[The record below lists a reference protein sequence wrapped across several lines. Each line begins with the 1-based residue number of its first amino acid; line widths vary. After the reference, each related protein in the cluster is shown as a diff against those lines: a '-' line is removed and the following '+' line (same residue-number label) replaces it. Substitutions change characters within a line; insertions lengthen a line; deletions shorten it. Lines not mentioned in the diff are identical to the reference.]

1 MAGHAI
7 PKSIFRMYD
16 IRGRVAD
23 ELTPQAVERIGS
35 AFAGL
40 VRERL
45 MEGGPSTG
53 PRTSSS
59 LGSLPTVVVGRDMRL
74 SSPELSQALIR
85 GLTRSGVDVLAIG
98 LCPTPLLYFT
108 LHKPPPGCGP
118 VGGGVMVTGSHNPPE
133 YNGLKLCLG
142 VETLYG
148 DALQRIADGVIG
160 GKGAQPAGSMF
171 EGQVKTAGML
181 SAYLNHVA
189 MDHGGDSFGA
199 AGRGGDRL
207 KIVVDA
213 GNGTAGLVA
222 PELLRRFGCEVIE
235 LYCEPDG
242 RFPNHHPDPTI
253 PENLTDL
260 IRAVASE
267 RADFGV
273 AYDGDADRIGVV
285 DDRGAI
291 IWGDQLLAL
300 FARAVLRKK
309 PGSLVI
315 ADVKSSLIVERQVA
329 GAGGRFLMWKTGHSL
344 IKAKMRESGAA
355 LAGEMSGHLFF
366 ADRYFGFDDAIY
378 ATARLVEVV
387 QQAKRRGVRLSGLL
401 DWPATCAT
409 PEIRLDCPDEKKFA
423 LVERIDRQVKPAA
436 AASPLKLKRVVT
448 VDGVRAEFDGGWGL
462 VRASNTQPVI
472 VVRCE
477 ATTADRL
484 DAVKDVMRAMIDGA
498 AKEVGVSVTSDW

>member
-1 MAGHAI
+1 MTI
-7 PKSIFRMYD
+7 PASIFRMYD

-23 ELTPQAVERIGS
+23 ELTPTTVERIGA
-35 AFAGL
+35 AFAGM
-40 VRERL
+40 VRDRVA
-45 MEGGPSTG
+45 GGGFSRSG
-53 PRTSSS
+53 
-59 LGSLPTVVVGRDMRL
+59 LPVVVVGRDMRL
-74 SSPELSQALIR
+74 SSPELSQALIK
-85 GLTRSGVDVLAIG
+85 GLTRSGIDVLTIG

-108 LHKPPPGCGP
+108 LHQPPTLKGP

-142 VETLYG
+142 TDTLYG
-148 DALQRIADGVIG
+148 DALQQLAACVTTAG
-160 GKGAQPAGSMF
+160 GPAPTPGTL
-171 EGQVKTAGML
+171 EGQVKETAMR

-189 MDHGGDSFGA
+189 LDLAGDRYGPA
-199 AGRGGDRL
+199 AGRGSGRL

-222 PELLRRFGCEVIE
+222 PELLQRFGCEVIE

-253 PENLTDL
+253 PANLAEL
-260 IRAVASE
+260 IRTVKAE

-273 AYDGDADRIGVV
+273 AYDGDADRIGVI
-285 DDRGAI
+285 DDQGSI

-300 FARAVLRKK
+300 FARSVLRQK

-315 ADVKSSLIVERQVA
+315 ADVKSSLIVERQVV

-344 IKAKMRESGAA
+344 IKAKMKETKAA

-387 QQAKRRGVRLSGLL
+387 QRAKRQGLTLSKLI

-409 PEIRLDCPDEKKFA
+409 PEIRLDCPDDKKFA
-423 LVERIDRQVKPAA
+423 LIERLDRQVKAA
-436 AASPLKLKRVVT
+436 VEASSLRLKRVVA
-448 VDGVRAEFDGGWGL
+448 VDGIRAEFDGGWGL
-462 VRASNTQPVI
+462 VRASNTQPVL

-477 ATTADRL
+477 ATTDDRL
-484 DAVKDVMRAMIDGA
+484 EAVKAVMRVMIEAA
-498 AKEVGVSVTSDW
+498 AKDAGVAVGGEW

>member
-1 MAGHAI
+1 MTA
-7 PKSIFRMYD
+7 PSSIFRMYD
-16 IRGRVAD
+16 IRGRVEN
-23 ELTPQAVERIGS
+23 ELTPQAAERIGEV
-35 AFAGL
+35 FAGM
-40 VRERL
+40 VRERQAA
-45 MEGGPSTG
+45 GGTGHTG
-53 PRTSSS
+53 P
-59 LGSLPTVVVGRDMRL
+59 PTVVVGQDMRL
-74 SSPELSQALIR
+74 SSPALSQALTR

-108 LHKPPPGCGP
+108 LHQPPPLRGP
-118 VGGGVMVTGSHNPPE
+118 LGGGVMVTGSHNPPE

-148 DALQRIADGVIG
+148 DALQRIAAGV
-160 GKGAQPAGSMF
+160 AGSRSQGSVP
-171 EGQVKTAGML
+171 EGRVETASML
-181 SAYLNHVA
+181 ESYLNHVA
-189 MDHGGDSFGA
+189 GKYLGNPVGA
-199 AGRGGDRL
+199 AGVAAGRSGDRV
-207 KIVVDA
+207 KMVVDA
-213 GNGTAGLVA
+213 GNGTAGVVA
-222 PELLRRFGCEVIE
+222 PELLRRVGCEVIE

-242 RFPNHHPDPTI
+242 RFPHHHPDPTI

-260 IRAVASE
+260 VRAVASE

-300 FARAVLRKK
+300 FARAVLRKQH
-309 PGSLVI
+309 GALVI
-315 ADVKSSLIVERQVA
+315 ADVKSSLIVERQVLD
-329 GAGGRFLMWKTGHSL
+329 AGGRFLMWKTGHSL

-378 ATARLVEVV
+378 ATARLVELV
-387 QQAKRRGVRLSGLL
+387 QHAKQEGATLSRLI

-409 PEIRLDCPDEKKFA
+409 PEIRIECPDEKKFA
-423 LVERIDRQVKPAA
+423 LVGRIDRLVKPAA
-436 AASPLKLKRVVT
+436 AASPLTLRRVVT

-484 DAVKDVMRAMIDGA
+484 AAVRAVVRTMIEA
-498 AKEVGVSVTSDW
+498 AANESGVSMTTAGL

>member
-1 MAGHAI
+1 MTVPA
-7 PKSIFRMYD
+7 SIFRMYD

-23 ELTPQAVERIGS
+23 ELTPQAAERIGVV
-35 AFAGL
+35 FAGM

-45 MEGGPSTG
+45 EGGGPGRTG
-53 PRTSSS
+53 
-59 LGSLPTVVVGRDMRL
+59 LPTVVVGRDMRL
-74 SSPELSQALIR
+74 SSPALSEALIG

-98 LCPTPLLYFT
+98 LCPTPLVYFT
-108 LHKPPPGCGP
+108 LHKPPSLRGP

-142 VETLYG
+142 TETLYG
-148 DALQRIADGVIG
+148 DALQRIAAGVTG
-160 GKGAQPAGSMF
+160 GTGAPPPGSVF
-171 EGQVKTAGML
+171 EGQVKSADML
-181 SAYLNHVA
+181 PAYLNHVA
-189 MDHGGDSFGA
+189 MDQNADRFGTA
-199 AGRGGDRL
+199 ASRGGADRL

-222 PELLRRFGCEVIE
+222 PELLRRFDCEVIE

-253 PENLTDL
+253 PENLAEL
-260 IRAVASE
+260 ISAVRSE
-267 RADFGV
+267 QADFGV

-300 FARAVLRKK
+300 FARSVLRQK

-315 ADVKSSLIVERQVA
+315 ADVKSSLIVERQVV

-344 IKAKMRESGAA
+344 IKAKMKESGAA

-378 ATARLVEVV
+378 ATARLVDVV
-387 QQAKRRGVRLSGLL
+387 QRAKGQGVRLSGLI
-401 DWPATCAT
+401 DWPATFAT
-409 PEIRLDCPDEKKFA
+409 PEIRLDCADEKKIA
-423 LVERIDRQVKPAA
+423 LVERIDRHVKPAVDD
-436 AASPLKLKRVVT
+436 SPLKLKRVMT

-484 DAVKDVMRAMIDGA
+484 AAVKAVMRTMIEA
-498 AKEVGVSVTSDW
+498 ATDEVGVTVTGDW

>member
-1 MAGHAI
+1 MTVPA
-7 PKSIFRMYD
+7 SIFRMYD

-23 ELTPQAVERIGS
+23 ELTPQAAERIGA
-35 AFAGL
+35 AFVGL

-45 MEGGPSTG
+45 ECV
-53 PRTSSS
+53 
-59 LGSLPTVVVGRDMRL
+59 GSGRAGLATVVVGQDMRL
-74 SSPELSQALIR
+74 SSPELSRSLIK

-98 LCPTPLLYFT
+98 LCPTPLVYFT
-108 LHKPPPGCGP
+108 LHKPPSLRGP

-142 VETLYG
+142 TDTLYG
-148 DALQRIADGVIG
+148 DALQRIAADVVG
-160 GKGAQPAGSMF
+160 GAGAPTEGSVF
-171 EGQVKTAGML
+171 EGQVKTADML
-181 SAYLNHVA
+181 AAYLNHVE
-189 MDHGGDSFGA
+189 MDYGGDSFGA
-199 AGRGGDRL
+199 AGQGTDRL

-222 PELLRRFGCEVIE
+222 PELLRRFGCDVIE

-253 PENLTDL
+253 PANLAEL
-260 IRAVASE
+260 IRAVKTE

-273 AYDGDADRIGVV
+273 AYDGDADRIGVI
-285 DDRGAI
+285 DEQGAI

-309 PGSLVI
+309 PGALVI
-315 ADVKSSLIVERQVA
+315 ADVKSSLIVEHEVVM
-329 GAGGRFLMWKTGHSL
+329 AGGRFLMWKTGHSL
-344 IKAKMRESGAA
+344 IKAKMKESGAV

-387 QQAKRRGVRLSGLL
+387 QRAKRQGVPLSRLI

-409 PEIRLDCPDEKKFA
+409 PEIRLDCADEKKFA
-423 LVERIDRQVKPAA
+423 LIGRIERMVTPAVA
-436 AASPLKLKRVVT
+436 DLPLKLKRVVT
-448 VDGVRAEFDGGWGL
+448 VDGVRVEFDGGWGL
-462 VRASNTQPVI
+462 VRASNTQPAI

-484 DAVKDVMRAMIDGA
+484 DAVRAVMRTMIEA
-498 AKEVGVSVTSDW
+498 AAEDVDVTVTGDW

>member
-1 MAGHAI
+1 VI

-23 ELTPQAVERIGS
+23 ELTPEVAERIG
-35 AFAGL
+35 AVFAGM
-40 VRERL
+40 VRARL
-45 MEGGPSTG
+45 MGSGFSRGG
-53 PRTSSS
+53 
-59 LGSLPTVVVGRDMRL
+59 LPTVVVGQDMRL
-74 SSPELSQALIR
+74 SSPALSQALIK

-98 LCPTPLLYFT
+98 LCPTPLVYFT
-108 LHKPPPGCGP
+108 LHQPPSLGGP
-118 VGGGVMVTGSHNPPE
+118 MGGGVMVTGSHNPPE

-142 VETLYG
+142 TETVYG
-148 DALQRIADGVIG
+148 DVLQRIAAGVIG
-160 GKGAQPAGSMF
+160 GTGTPPEGRVF
-171 EGQVKTAGML
+171 EGQIKTVDML
-181 SAYLNHVA
+181 PAYLNHVA
-189 MDHGGDSFGA
+189 MDQPADRFGTAASQGGA
-199 AGRGGDRL
+199 AGPL

-242 RFPNHHPDPTI
+242 HFPNHHPDPTI
-253 PENLTDL
+253 PENLADL
-260 IRAVASE
+260 IRTVQSE
-267 RADFGV
+267 HADFGV
-273 AYDGDADRIGVV
+273 AYDGDADRIGVI
-285 DDRGAI
+285 DDQGSI

-300 FARAVLRKK
+300 FARSVLQKK

-315 ADVKSSLIVERQVA
+315 ADVKSSLIVEHAVVE
-329 GAGGRFLMWKTGHSL
+329 AGGRFLMWKTGHSL
-344 IKAKMRESGAA
+344 IKAKMKESGAA

-387 QQAKRRGVRLSGLL
+387 QKARRQGMRLSQLI

-409 PEIRLDCPDEKKFA
+409 PEIRLDCPDDKKFA
-423 LVERIDRQVKPAA
+423 LVGRLDRQVKWAMA
-436 AASPLKLKRVVT
+436 ESPLRLKQVVA

-477 ATTADRL
+477 ATTTERL
-484 DAVKDVMRAMIDGA
+484 AAIKTVMRAIIA
-498 AKEVGVSVTSDW
+498 AAAVETGVSMENEW